1 MSPLKKVVLERK
13 YEHLLELLDLLS
25 AEANTSLD
33 EFLIDR
39 RQQLLVERLLH
50 LSIEAASDLLQHLLV
65 QSFQSKPQTY
75 ADTFLLAGQKG
86 LISISLAQRLVPAAG
101 LRNRLVHDYEAIDP
115 SRIHAAM
122 AIAGRDLGEL
132 SEELAPLVRQFICRL
147 EQ

>member
-1 MSPLKKVVLERK
+1 M
-13 YEHLLELLDLLS
+13 
-25 AEANTSLD
+25 
-33 EFLIDR
+33 
-39 RQQLLVERLLH
+39 
-50 LSIEAASDLLQHLLV
+50 
-65 QSFQSKPQTY
+65 
-75 ADTFLLAGQKG
+75 
-86 LISISLAQRLVPAAG
+86 PAAG